1 MTPSLATRH
10 PPSFSEPMQ
19 TISFYLWLITLLLG
33 PLLLAWTLSRL
44 LKIRPYLIKLAIVFY
59 ALAFLV
65 VGPLLVEQRTPRFGI
80 DLKGGTILVYEMD
93 QDKIPTDMSGRE
105 LMEKMTAAVVRRV
118 NPTGTD
124 DVIVRAAGPESLEVI
139 VPGTTAQ
146 EINNYKNRITNIG
159 NLEFRILANRK
170 NPTLRRWIELT
181 ESKSD
186 QPARYP
192 FPSSVLQPVRLRTET
207 GEQRTEERA
216 VASWFRVNT
225 DEAAR
230 KNVTETIDGVF
241 NSQNL
246 STPVDSDSR
255 IALSDLK
262 LSPAFW
268 TELEQ
273 AISDPPREFFSIPDD
288 HKTKIEQGT
297 VAGLY
302 HYVKGASTLYLDRDV
317 AWNIDSEQGLMV
329 LVVEPLRDLEVRSQV
344 RYLPVTGEFL
354 NRASQSVD
362 TDGTPA
368 VSFNLDGQ
376 GATRFLQLT
385 RAFQPDADG
394 SKSRLAI
401 LLNNEIQSAPSL
413 NEPISN
419 NGQISGNF
427 TMKEAEDLIAV
438 LNAGALPAA
447 LNPTPVHEFG
457 IGPTFGKDTVDK
469 GRKAITLGMA
479 AVLVFMLIYYWLAGC
494 IADIALVLN
503 LSMTLGLMIL
513 IDASLTLP
521 GLAGLVLSVGM
532 SVDANVLIFER
543 LREEQARGSSFRVAI
558 QNGFDRAKRAIVD
571 ANVTTLLTALIL
583 YQIGTDQVKGFA
595 VTLII
600 GILMSMYS
608 ALFVTRIVFEV
619 AEQKQ
624 WVTQFRAVNLIGTP
638 SLDFVGKNLYCA
650 VASIFLIVGGSSLFF
665 YGGVDKNLDIDFTGG
680 TAIGIRFNENSLS
693 TSATLREQLS
703 EVPDLAIEELQFAN
717 RPTGERFII
726 RTSDQDA
733 NRVKDV
739 INKAFGDQLVR
750 VHLQEIE
757 PLPQENV
764 TSDSSTEL
772 QELQLQ
778 TWQLRFDEEVA
789 VTAIDEMFTVI
800 LNQSALPNVNPQW
813 QTSGNTD
820 TDSGLS
826 RQLTLTVSPDV
837 TATNIETLLAQ
848 LKGQL
853 EEEPI
858 FEQTLN
864 FGSRVASEMQ
874 TRALFAIVLSLAGI
888 IAYLTFRF
896 QKLIFGLAA
905 VIALIHDVLISL
917 GMIALSSHF
926 ESWGLPIEQFK
937 INLPMIAAFLTLIGY
952 SLNDTIVTFDR
963 LREIRG
969 KSPDINSVMVNLT
982 INQTLSRTV
991 LTSVTTLMVVVVLF
1005 VAGGEGVRGFAYCL
1019 LVGVVTGTYSSIY
1032 IASPALLWMSKLKI
1046 FAGSEQRVS
1055 TGSRPENRRETR

>member
-1 MTPSLATRH
+1 
-10 PPSFSEPMQ
+10 MQ

-33 PLLLAWTLSRL
+33 PLLLAGILSRL
-44 LKIRPYLIKLAIVFY
+44 LNIRTYLIKLAIVFY

-93 QDKIPTDMSGRE
+93 QDKIPADMSGRE
-105 LMEKMTAAVVRRV
+105 LMEKMTAAVIRRV
-118 NPTGTD
+118 NPAGTD
-124 DVIVRAAGPESLEVI
+124 DVIVRAAGSNSLEVI

-192 FPSSVLQPVRLRTET
+192 FPSSVLQPVRLETET
-207 GEQRTEERA
+207 GEPQTEERA
-216 VASWFRVNT
+216 VASWFKVNT

-230 KNVTETIDGVF
+230 KNLTETIDGVF

-255 IALSDLK
+255 TALSDLE

-273 AISDPPREFFSIPDD
+273 AISEPPRDFFSIPDD
-288 HKTKIEQGT
+288 HKTQIEQGT

-302 HYVKGASTLYLDRDV
+302 HYVKGARTLYLDRDV
-317 AWNIDSEQGLMV
+317 AWNIDPEQGLMV
-329 LVVEPLRDLEVRSQV
+329 LVVEPLRDSEVRNQV

-362 TDGTPA
+362 SDGTPA
-368 VSFNLDGQ
+368 VSFNLDSQ

-427 TMKEAEDLIAV
+427 TIKEAEDLIAV

-447 LNPTPVHEFG
+447 LNPTPAHEFG

-469 GRKAITLGMA
+469 GSKAIIFGMA
-479 AVLVFMLIYYWLAGC
+479 AVLLFMLSYYWLGGFV
-494 IADIALVLN
+494 ADFALVLN

-558 QNGFDRAKRAIVD
+558 QNGFDRARRAIVD

-583 YQIGTDQVKGFA
+583 YSIGTDQVKGFA

-600 GILMSMYS
+600 GILMSMYT

-619 AEQKQ
+619 AEQKH
-624 WVTQFRAVNLIGTP
+624 WVTKFSAFNLIGTP
-638 SLDFVGKNLYCA
+638 SLDFVGKNRFCA
-650 VASIFLIVGGSSLFF
+650 VLSIILIVSGCGLFF
-665 YGGVDKNLDIDFTGG
+665 SGGVEKNLDIDFTGG
-680 TAIGIRFNENSLS
+680 TAVGIRFNEDSLS
-693 TSATLREQLS
+693 TSATLRDQLS
-703 EVPDLAIEELQFAN
+703 EIPDLAIEELQFAN

-733 NRVKDV
+733 TKVKGI
-739 INKAFGDQLVR
+739 INKSLGDQLVR

-757 PLPQENV
+757 PLPQDNV
-764 TSDSSTEL
+764 TSDNPVEL
-772 QELQLQ
+772 QRQ
-778 TWQLRFDEEVA
+778 TWRLRFDEEVS

-800 LNQSALPNVNPQW
+800 LAQSALPNANPQW
-813 QTSGNTD
+813 QTSDSTD

-826 RQLTLTVSPDV
+826 KQLTLSVSADV
-837 TATNIETLLAQ
+837 TATNIEPLLEQ
-848 LKGQL
+848 LKTQL

-874 TRALFAIVLSLAGI
+874 TRALFAIVLSLMGI
-888 IAYLTFRF
+888 IGYLTFRF

-917 GMIALSSHF
+917 GMIAVSSHF
-926 ESWGLPIEQFK
+926 EWMGLSIEQFK

-969 KSPDINSVMVNLT
+969 KSPDINSEMVNLT

-991 LTSVTTLMVVVVLF
+991 LTSLTTLMVVVIMFL
-1005 VAGGEGVRGFAYCL
+1005 AGGEGVRGFAYCL

-1032 IASPALLWMSKLKI
+1032 IASPALLWMSKFKI
-1046 FAGSEQRVS
+1046 FAGSEQRF
-1055 TGSRPENRRETR
+1055 